1 MAVTRFISSA
11 LCQKIRI
18 QTVLPEIM
26 NAMSCDCEVHMHYK
40 WLIFLS
46 LHCLDVLCE
55 YSVKVKSYPERAAP
69 CLTCASNGQ
78 ADPGWPSGLHLSPT
92 WALTQSWE
100 GIGGPAHVLWA
111 ATLPGTTCLSSCQVL
126 PERWHTRSC
135 PMTQAARPE
144 APGFPAGLGHFARL
158 FFMMSFS
165 AASCSRGSFL
175 NCPSS

>member
-11 LCQKIRI
+11 VCQKRGLGVRI

-69 CLTCASNGQ
+69 WSDLCQQQTSRSWLALWSSSQ
-78 ADPGWPSGLHLSPT
+78 SHLSSDSELGGSRRSSPRVVSSNT
-92 WALTQSWE
+92 AWNHLPFQLP
-100 GIGGPAHVLWA
+100 GPA
-111 ATLPGTTCLSSCQVL
+111 
-126 PERWHTRSC
+126 
-135 PMTQAARPE
+135 
-144 APGFPAGLGHFARL
+144 
-158 FFMMSFS
+158 
-165 AASCSRGSFL
+165 
-175 NCPSS
+175 